1 MIVTLFDEKRSLV
14 SHNESICNMRSRSD
28 DCSRKNRDYSE
39 QMSYIFLH
47 CATFPLISSVAIIN
61 SSSQSIRSW
70 HYYCIDTPPELDK
83 AQ

>member
-1 MIVTLFDEKRSLV
+1 
-14 SHNESICNMRSRSD
+14 
-28 DCSRKNRDYSE
+28 
-39 QMSYIFLH
+39 MSYIFLH
-47 CATFPLISSVAIIN
+47 CAKFLLISSVAIIN